1 MPQIGLRHPCI
12 APITAE
18 TTGSMPTYGA
28 GMVIGTAVSADLQ
41 WTKQD
46 NNFYSDDHITEN
58 DNSVTKGTMRFGL
71 AHLLLQ
77 YGVTLFGVNKVAGQN
92 GNPDEYIET
101 GAPAPYVGFGYIRVL
116 RINNQNV
123 FRACLLIKTQFGLP
137 NETGNTK
144 GENIT
149 WQNPTIEGTVFGT
162 YIDSSG
168 EASFRRQAEF
178 TSYAAAEAWLHSKL
192 NITTA

>member
-1 MPQIGLRHPCI
+1 MPQIGLRHPCV

-18 TTGSMPTYGA
+18 TSGSMPTYGA
-28 GMVIGTAVSADLQ
+28 GRVVGTAVSADLQ

-58 DNSVTKGTMRFGL
+58 DNSVSKGTMRFGL
-71 AHLLLQ
+71 AHLKLSD
-77 YGVTLFGVNKVAGQN
+77 GPTLFGMTKTTGTS
-92 GNPDEYIET
+92 GSPDVYTET
-101 GAPAPYVGFGYIRVL
+101 GAPAPYLGFGYIRVL
-116 RINNQNV
+116 RMNGDTIY
-123 FRACLLIKTQFGLP
+123 RACLLIKTQFGLP

-149 WQNPTIEGTVFGT
+149 WQNPTIEGTVFGV

-168 EASFRRQAEF
+168 DASFRQQAEF
-178 TSYAAAEAWLHSKL
+178 TTYAAAEAWLHSKL
-192 NITTA
+192 NITT